1 MVTLPFLKRKSTK
14 EKALKKERARL
25 EEEKKE
31 KKKERKKQVKVE
43 SKRVSPKSSI
53 AFKILK
59 EPIVSEKTTSL
70 EKQGKYVFNVFPKA
84 NKVQIKEAIEQ
95 IYDTK
100 VEKVNIVKI
109 PGKKRRLGRIEGVK
123 PGYKKAIVTLKKGE
137 RIKVIER

>member
-1 MVTLPFLKRKSTK
+1 MVEIPFLKRKSIK
-14 EKALKKERARL
+14 EKPKEKKEL
-25 EEEKKE
+25 EKE
-31 KKKERKKQVKVE
+31 KKKPEPQSKKTLG
-43 SKRVSPKSSI
+43 KSSI
-53 AFKILK
+53 AFKVLK
-59 EPIVSEKTTSL
+59 APIVSEKTTSL